1 MKDQRG
7 QSLAGSMVTQGSPM
21 AVRAL
26 PIQRLLAKDRR
37 QELLAS
43 KKIEPVPVD
52 IELAQG
58 EDLDKRLLIPTTG
71 GDALDNQR
79 DSSALGVGID
89 SLEDGCGELS
99 LVPGLLVQVGIPS
112 NGLVQI
118 SQVVVD
124 SPTLQELGDAL
135 FREG

>member
-1 MKDQRG
+1 MKDQLG
-7 QSLAGSMVTQGSPM
+7 QSLAGSMVTQWRPM

-37 QELLAS
+37 QELFAS

-58 EDLDKRLLIPTTG
+58 EDLDKRLLILTTG

-89 SLEDGCGELS
+89 SLEDGCGERL
-99 LVPGLLVQVGIPS
+99 LVPDLLVQVRMLS
-112 NGLVQI
+112 YGLIQI
-118 SQVVVD
+118 LQDRKSVV
-124 SPTLQELGDAL
+124 
-135 FREG
+135 